1 MGIRAAVIT
10 LFGICLL
17 SACAIKDEVEDG
29 LWEIRAKVA
38 RAELTATDGGGASV
52 DFTFMYLL
60 GLVDEE
66 GIAGVEW
73 SYVLVAPDGEGDA
86 QELGREDQIMRQE
99 QLEQRE
105 VFVQGERPRVLVIDD
120 LAIDPDETYVL
131 RIYVY
136 YRGTTLTEVLIPLQL
151 GQVYLDEEPY
161 GDIPQLSTR

>member
-1 MGIRAAVIT
+1 MEIRATVIT

-17 SACAIKDEVEDG
+17 SACAVKDEVEDG

-38 RAELTATDGGGASV
+38 RAELTATADGGASV

-60 GLVDEE
+60 GLVDEA

-73 SYVLVAPDGEGDA
+73 SYVLVAPDGEGNA
-86 QELGREDQIMRQE
+86 EELGREDQIMRQE
-99 QLEQRE
+99 QPEARE

-136 YRGTTLTEVLIPLQL
+136 YRESTLTEVLIPLQI